1 MTSKRQK
8 QVAQQI
14 LETLSE
20 LIQFEARDPRLT
32 GVTVMDVQID
42 RELRYATI
50 YIYSMAGEDDKDD
63 VMDGLAAAAGF
74 LRRELGSRIRLQH
87 TPELRFMWD
96 ETPSRATKIDS
107 LLDSL
112 NADSSEDSNSTGEDH
127 DE

>member
-8 QVAQQI
+8 RVAQQI

-20 LIQFEARDPRLT
+20 LIQFEARDPRLA
-32 GVTVMDVQID
+32 GVTVMDVEID

-63 VMDGLAAAAGF
+63 VMDGVAAASGF
-74 LRRELGSRIRLQH
+74 LRRELGERIRLQH
-87 TPELRFMWD
+87 TPELRFVWD

-112 NADSSEDSNSTGEDH
+112 KTGSSSESNPAGEDQ